1 MDRILHR
8 SKFSIPTHLCIPT
21 ALLLKGDVCGMG
33 TDIFSRFLLGGGVGA
48 GVGCLLGE
56 GVGALVGEGVGEG
69 VGWRVGEGVG
79 EGVGW
84 GVG

>member
-33 TDIFSRFLLGGGVGA
+33 TDMFSRFLLGGGVGDMVGA
-48 GVGCLLGE
+48 GVGCLVGG
-56 GVGALVGEGVGEG
+56 GVGADVGDMVGEGVG
-69 VGWRVGEGVG
+69 
-79 EGVGW
+79 
-84 GVG
+84 